1 MDTEKLIQ
9 ITDDMTPTERKAARK
24 HNRELMREQLK
35 AEREKEEQIL
45 EERYGNTDK

>member
-1 MDTEKLIQ
+1 METEKLIP
-9 ITDDMTPTERKAARK
+9 ITDDMTAAERKAARK

-35 AEREKEEQIL
+35 AERKKEDQIL